1 MSSNAI
7 NSRELILDVLLAV
20 TRDGMY
26 SHIAIRNT
34 LDKYRYLPKQERSF
48 IKRVCEGTL
57 ERMIWIDY
65 VLNQCSSVKV
75 NKMKPVIRCIL
86 RSGVYELKYMDA
98 VPASATCNE
107 AVKLAQKRGFRNLKG
122 FVNGVLRSV
131 SRNLDLLAMPD
142 KEKEP
147 LEYLSI
153 AGSMPR
159 WILELWRQS
168 YSLEQIEGFLEAFL
182 TETPAAI
189 LVNPLKT
196 TREELKKELEEA
208 QIQVEESE
216 LENVLRIKNY
226 DFLEKIPAFREGKF
240 HVQDLSSVR
249 AGLWAAPKEHSFVV
263 DVCAAPGGKSIHA
276 AELMHGT
283 GMVEA
288 RDLSPGKVALIQE
301 NIDRCQLSNIRALQA
316 DARIPDPELI
326 GQADV
331 VIADLPCSGLGVLGK
346 KADIKYK
353 VTQEACKELASLQRE
368 ILNTVCQY
376 VKKGGT
382 LLYSTCTINPG
393 ENQENTAWFLEEH
406 PEFSLEKQQQ
416 ILPEK
421 GICDGFFLAKF
432 VRNCNSEG
440 IWTVT
445 EN

>member
-1 MSSNAI
+1 MDSNTR

-26 SHIAIRNT
+26 SHIAIRNM

-107 AVKLAQKRGFRNLKG
+107 AVKLAQKWGFRNLKG

-131 SRNLDLLAMPD
+131 SRNLSELAMPD
-142 KEKEP
+142 RDKEP

-153 AGSMPR
+153 AGSMPV
-159 WILELWRQS
+159 WILELWQQS
-168 YSLEQIEGFLEAFL
+168 YSLEQIERFLEAFL
-182 TETPAAI
+182 TEMPAAI
-189 LVNPLKT
+189 RVNPLKT
-196 TREELKKELEEA
+196 TKGELKKELEEA
-208 QIQVEESE
+208 QIQAEESE
-216 LENVLRIKNY
+216 LEDVLMIKNY

-240 HVQDLSSVR
+240 HVQDISSMQV
-249 AGLWAAPKEHSFVV
+249 GLWAAPKEHSFVV
-263 DVCAAPGGKSIHA
+263 DVCAAPGGKSLHA

-288 RDLSPGKVALIQE
+288 RDLSPRKVSLIQE
-301 NIDRCQLSNIRALQA
+301 NIERCQLPNVRAVQA
-316 DARIPDPELI
+316 DARIPDQKLM
-326 GQADV
+326 GQADL

-353 VTQEACKELASLQRE
+353 VTREACKDLAALQRE
-368 ILNTVCQY
+368 ILDTVCQY
-376 VKKGGT
+376 VKEGGI
-382 LLYSTCTINPG
+382 LIYSTCTINPG
-393 ENQENTAWFLEEH
+393 ENQENTAWFLREH

-432 VRNCNSEG
+432 VRN
-440 IWTVT
+440 
-445 EN
+445 